1 MNEISFELDETKDR
15 PVIKVMSLDAL
26 IDTGAEISVCNLS
39 PAVFELIT
47 EYKEKTPYT
56 IKGFGGECSGTKYI
70 LRNFS
75 VGELKFQDVPFFIPD
90 EPMDDKY
97 KFILAAPLFLQVYYA
112 FDMPNHKMI
121 IRY

>member
-1 MNEISFELDETKDR
+1 MKDIYFELDETKDR
-15 PVIKVMSLDAL
+15 PIITVMSLDAL

-47 EYKEKTPYT
+47 DYKEKTKYS
-56 IKGFGGECSGTKYI
+56 IKGFGGECTGTKYI
-70 LRNFS
+70 LRSFNI
-75 VGELKFQDVPFFIPD
+75 GELQFRDVPFFVPD
-90 EPMDDKY
+90 EPMEDKY
-97 KFILAAPLFLQVYYA
+97 KFILAAPLFQDVYYA